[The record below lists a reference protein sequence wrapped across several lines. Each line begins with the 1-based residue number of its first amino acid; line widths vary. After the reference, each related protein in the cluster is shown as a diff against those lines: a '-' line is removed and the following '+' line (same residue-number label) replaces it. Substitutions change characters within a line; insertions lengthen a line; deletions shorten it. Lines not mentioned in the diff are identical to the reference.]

1 MASDSQRDLLHPHPS
16 SIHPSHPSHQDASVH
31 LNLSLRISTYADEE
45 YVNVS
50 VLFYHEEDR
59 SKSIGGSASSE
70 EGETAENEAGGAIF
84 VPDADLCSLEF
95 PPEASDR
102 SLHTFAAHKVD
113 EVSGEG
119 QEWEALVHADYKVLQ
134 SGVQNVLFQVC
145 PSLMS
150 LSSVALA
157 GEISFKNPYGYLPG
171 RFYGYLPFE
180 GARFFAFLAFFML
193 YLGMVVKHRKHLLRL
208 HYAILGVLVVATAEA
223 LSWFLAFSHMN
234 SQGTPYCCP
243 FPAVVISAMV
253 FELIQKTASRALL
266 LLICLGYGIAR
277 PSLQK
282 GEWFSLGTL
291 TLLYLGAT
299 ILDEASEIGEAQQIG
314 GSGGR
319 TEKGGDGSNRMLW
332 SFPALLCDIVF
343 LSWIYMSLVT
353 MMKILREQNETY
365 KLELY
370 TRLSSTILLFVT
382 LFGCLTLVVLL
393 SRIGFFVWPWTLL
406 WAETV
411 AWEVLNFAVL
421 AAVCFLWRPSPTSQF
436 LAQAKQLP
444 TSEEGREGGGGD
456 EEGIEFSIG
465 SQFSITDEDED
476 EDEGG
481 NGDLRVERRD
491 ARFS

>member
-1 MASDSQRDLLHPHPS
+1 M
-16 SIHPSHPSHQDASVH
+16 H
-31 LNLSLRISTYADEE
+31 LNLSLRISTYADED

-59 SKSIGGSASSE
+59 SKSISGSASSE
-70 EGETAENEAGGAIF
+70 EGEAAGNEGGGAIF

-102 SLHTFAAHKVD
+102 SLHTFAARKVD
-113 EVSGEG
+113 GVGGEG

-314 GSGGR
+314 GSGG
-319 TEKGGDGSNRMLW
+319 
-332 SFPALLCDIVF
+332 
-343 LSWIYMSLVT
+343 
-353 MMKILREQNETY
+353 
-365 KLELY
+365 
-370 TRLSSTILLFVT
+370 
-382 LFGCLTLVVLL
+382 
-393 SRIGFFVWPWTLL
+393 
-406 WAETV
+406 
-411 AWEVLNFAVL
+411 
-421 AAVCFLWRPSPTSQF
+421 
-436 LAQAKQLP
+436 
-444 TSEEGREGGGGD
+444 GGGERWRWEQQDVVVVPGVVVRYCVSFLDLHEPGD
-456 EEGIEFSIG
+456 D
-465 SQFSITDEDED
+465 DEDSARAERD
-476 EDEGG
+476 VQA
-481 NGDLRVERRD
+481 RVVHPPVFDHPRVCHPLWVPHACRAFVAHWLFCMAVD
-491 ARFS
+491 ATLG

>member
-1 MASDSQRDLLHPHPS
+1 M
-16 SIHPSHPSHQDASVH
+16 H
-31 LNLSLRISTYADEE
+31 LNLSLRISTYTDEE

-59 SKSIGGSASSE
+59 SKSLSSSATTE
-70 EGETAENEAGGAIF
+70 EGKEAGKEGGGAIF

-95 PPEASDR
+95 PPDASDR
-102 SLHTFAAHKVD
+102 SLHTFAARKIGGAAG
-113 EVSGEG
+113 GEEGKEGEGG

-134 SGVQNVLFQVC
+134 SGVQNVLFQLC
-145 PSLMS
+145 PSLVS
-150 LSSVALA
+150 SSSVALT

-180 GARFFAFLAFFML
+180 GARFFAFLVFFVL
-193 YLGMVVKHRKHLLRL
+193 YLGMVLKHRKHLLRL

-234 SQGTPYCCP
+234 SVGTPYCCP

-253 FELIQKTASRALL
+253 FELIQKTLSRALL

-282 GEWFSLGTL
+282 GEWLSLGTL

-299 ILDEASEIGEAQQIG
+299 MLDEASEIGEARQIG
-314 GSGGR
+314 GSGGGR
-319 TEKGGDGSNRMLW
+319 EGGGGGSNRMLW

-370 TRLSSTILLFVT
+370 TRLSSTILLFVS

-444 TSEEGREGGGGD
+444 TSEGGGEGGRGD

-476 EDEGG
+476 EDEGEG
-481 NGDLRVERRD
+481 ELRPGGRD